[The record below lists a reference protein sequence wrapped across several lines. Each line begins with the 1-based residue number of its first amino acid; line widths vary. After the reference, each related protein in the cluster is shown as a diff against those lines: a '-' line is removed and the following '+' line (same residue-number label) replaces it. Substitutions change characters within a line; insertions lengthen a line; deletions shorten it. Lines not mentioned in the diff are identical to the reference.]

1 MLLRP
6 LAPILAFTLSIVAWG
21 STAAPV
27 NAQPAEVP
35 ALRDAPVRYD
45 DDHLGAAEHRA
56 RRDALLNALPGDAVA
71 LVFSAP
77 VRNRQNDVDFEYR
90 QNSDLL
96 YLTGTHEPGSVLLLA
111 PGGVQ
116 VEGETVVEVLFV
128 PPRDPAYEI
137 WEGRRFGAERAQADL
152 GIQRAVSYEQFE
164 AALKPVLVDADR
176 GDGTKEG
183 GRTLYLL
190 PRADGIPEG
199 STLAE
204 QLTLIDAHLP
214 PFVLSGRTA
223 QMVFDSLVGIDNAE
237 AYAGMRTML
246 GLAPDTDPTEQG
258 AQTLA
263 LVADDALVQDVLDA
277 VRDHATYAAWSNWRD
292 AFLANKPDT
301 RFLRSYLDQA
311 RSIKSEAE
319 LALLQE
325 AIDITGLAL
334 TEAIRSIEP
343 GMAEYE
349 VEALIEYVFKR
360 NGAESPGYP
369 SIVGSGE
376 NAVIL
381 HYTSNR
387 RPMEAGDML
396 VMDVGAEV
404 RGYTADVTRSVP
416 VDGTFSDAQRAVYT
430 LVLRANEA
438 AIDATRAGNDFR
450 APHRAAQTIIADGLI
465 ELGLIDD
472 PAEVRRFFMHGTSHY
487 LGLDVHDAGDY
498 GPLQPGQVI
507 TIEPGIY
514 IAASADVPE
523 AYWNLGVRIEDDVLV
538 TDGDPIVLSATI
550 PKTLA
555 AIEALMAEQGLG
567 NETAGTLKP

>member
-6 LAPILAFTLSIVAWG
+6 SARFLAFALPIVALC
-21 STAAPV
+21 STASPV
-27 NAQPAEVP
+27 NAQPADAP

-45 DDHLGAAEHRA
+45 DDLLSPAEHRA
-56 RRDALLNALPGDAVA
+56 RRYALLDALPGNAVV

-90 QNSDLL
+90 QDSDLL

-128 PPRDPAYEI
+128 PPRDPAYEV
-137 WEGRRFGAERAQADL
+137 WEGRCFGVEGAEQEL
-152 GIQRAVSYEQFE
+152 GIQRAVSTEQFE
-164 AALKPVLVDADR
+164 EILAPVLADADR

-190 PRADGIPEG
+190 PRADGIPAG
-199 STLAE
+199 SDLAA
-204 QLTLIDAHLP
+204 QLAVLDAYLP
-214 PFVLSGRTA
+214 PVVLSGPMA
-223 QMVFDSLVGIDNAE
+223 QRIYDVLMDLNSADAFGQ
-237 AYAGMRTML
+237 MRTML

-258 AQTLA
+258 AQVLA
-263 LVADDALVQDVLDA
+263 AVSDDALVQDVLDA
-277 VRDHATYAAWSNWRD
+277 VRDHATYDAWAGWRD
-292 AFLANKPDT
+292 AYLANKPDT
-301 RFLRSYLDQA
+301 RFLRSHLSQA

-360 NGAESPGYP
+360 NGAEYPGFP

-376 NAVIL
+376 NAVVL
-381 HYTSNR
+381 HYTSSR
-387 RPMEAGDML
+387 RPMEAGDMV

-416 VDGTFSDAQRAVYT
+416 VDGTFSDEQRAIYA

-438 AIDATRAGNDFR
+438 AIEATRAGDDFR
-450 APHRAAQTIIADGLI
+450 APHRVAQAIIAEGLMD
-465 ELGLIDD
+465 LGLIDTPD
-472 PAEVRRFFMHGTSHY
+472 EVRRFFMHGTSHY

-507 TIEPGIY
+507 TIEPGVY
-514 IAASADVPE
+514 IAASPDVPE
-523 AYWNLGVRIEDDVLV
+523 AYWNIGIRIEDDVLV
-538 TDGDPIVLSATI
+538 TDGAPVVLSAAI
-550 PKTLA
+550 PKGLA
-555 AIEALMAEQGLG
+555 AIEALMAETGLG
-567 NETAGTLKP
+567 NSEAGVLEP